1 LQGLR
6 INIKSRNW
14 MKHNTPL
21 ILIVNLG
28 QRLDESLWKNF
39 QLHLSLLLYNILFI
53 FEIVM
58 FKLVEKIL
66 DKVTENI

>member
-1 LQGLR
+1 
-6 INIKSRNW
+6 

-53 FEIVM
+53 FENVM